1 MRLCRPSSLIQPT
14 GLFQVDGCCL
24 EYTFS
29 LAEWCKDPAPLC
41 RDLPC
46 ATAGSS
52 VQSPSVPIILLKGC
66 QQDSINQHS
75 YPSQGFGQIQGTV
88 GLPSPQSRTPPP
100 SVLSQSLWGRR
111 LLWGR
116 SGCEENR
123 ERKGGAE
130 NQSFLQLPPLFLRR
144 EGRKGPWLSS

>member
-1 MRLCRPSSLIQPT
+1 MQFYLPSSLIQPT
-14 GLFQVDGCCL
+14 GLFQTDGCCF

-29 LAEWCKDPAPLC
+29 LAEWCKDPTPLY
-41 RDLPC
+41 RYLPC
-46 ATAGSS
+46 AAAGSS
-52 VQSPSVPIILLKGC
+52 VQSPSVPIILLK
-66 QQDSINQHS
+66 DASRSINQHS
-75 YPSQGFGQIQGTV
+75 YPSQGFVQIQGTV
-88 GLPSPQSRTPPP
+88 GLPSPQSPTPPP

-130 NQSFLQLPPLFLRR
+130 NQSFLQLPPLFLCR
-144 EGRKGPWLSS
+144 EGRKGPWQSS